1 MNLTSRL
8 KSRINAFLSNP
19 QLSQGMSKWSSKVLI
34 VSVGLTITISGV
46 RQIGLLQSWELHA
59 FDWLVSLRLPE
70 KQDHRL
76 LVVGFTD
83 DDINNKIPYP
93 LSDEKLA
100 EVITILQDNNARV
113 ICLDIFRDIKIG
125 KGRPELNKAFENGN
139 VIVACG
145 MSDAKKDQ
153 GIAPPSS
160 IDPAQVGF
168 LNVRPDH
175 DDIIRRALLISSP
188 PISYPQKHLCND
200 PQQKLQ
206 SVPFLVAQY
215 YLPENIN
222 ITVPTNNTPLKIG
235 KAEFKRLKSNA
246 GGYRNLDTNDYQ
258 ILINYRSNP
267 EPIEIVSFSQLLNH
281 QVDAKIKDRA
291 VFIGYTGTSFKDTFP
306 TPYTK
311 NAITPG
317 VLIHAQVASQ
327 IISAVENGRSSQI
340 LYWDEW
346 QDCLWILG
354 WALVGGLLTW
364 RRSPTW
370 LVITSVVI
378 TMGGLFAVCWV
389 GLNSFAY
396 WLPMLPS
403 FFVLVGT
410 SVIVLWSE
418 RIRIAP
424 EIDWDSVREEES
436 KKKEQS
442 ERIARSE
449 FFQQLQE
456 KANQLQQQLIYEKH
470 DLTQDSY
477 YHKNYELSNELST
490 FDNWLEELAPKAKQ
504 MRQDWE
510 NMLTKSLAQKKES
523 IRALAKRSQYLL
535 NRYEDPNK

>member
-1 MNLTSRL
+1 
-8 KSRINAFLSNP
+8 
-19 QLSQGMSKWSSKVLI
+19 
-34 VSVGLTITISGV
+34 
-46 RQIGLLQSWELHA
+46 
-59 FDWLVSLRLPE
+59 
-70 KQDHRL
+70 
-76 LVVGFTD
+76 
-83 DDINNKIPYP
+83 
-93 LSDEKLA
+93 
-100 EVITILQDNNARV
+100 
-113 ICLDIFRDIKIG
+113 
-125 KGRPELNKAFENGN
+125 
-139 VIVACG
+139 
-145 MSDAKKDQ
+145 
-153 GIAPPSS
+153 
-160 IDPAQVGF
+160 
-168 LNVRPDH
+168 
-175 DDIIRRALLISSP
+175 
-188 PISYPQKHLCND
+188 
-200 PQQKLQ
+200 
-206 SVPFLVAQY
+206 
-215 YLPENIN
+215 
-222 ITVPTNNTPLKIG
+222 
-235 KAEFKRLKSNA
+235 
-246 GGYRNLDTNDYQ
+246 LDTNDYQ

-449 FFQQLQE
+449 FLQQLQE

-510 NMLTKSLAQKKES
+510 NMLTQSLAQKKES

>member
-1 MNLTSRL
+1 MNVISRL

-34 VSVGLTITISGV
+34 ISVGLTITISGV
-46 RQIGLLQSWELHA
+46 RQVGLLQSWELQA
-59 FDWLVSLRLPE
+59 FDWLVTLRLPE
-70 KQDHRL
+70 KPDHRL
-76 LVVGFTD
+76 LVVGFKD

-93 LSDEKLA
+93 LPDEKLA
-100 EVITILQDNNARV
+100 EVITILQNNNAKV
-113 ICLDIFRDIKIG
+113 IGLDIFRDIEIG
-125 KGRPELNKAFENGN
+125 KGRPELNKAFEDGN
-139 VIVACG
+139 VIAACG
-145 MSDAKKDQ
+145 MSDAKKDK

-160 IDPAQVGF
+160 INPAQVGF
-168 LNVRPDH
+168 VNVRPDY
-175 DDIIRRALLISSP
+175 DDTIRRALLISSP
-188 PISYPQKHLCND
+188 PIPYPEKHFCND

-206 SVPFLVAQY
+206 SLAFLVAQY
-215 YLPENIN
+215 YLPENIK
-222 ITVPTNNTPLKIG
+222 IEVPTNNTPLKIG

-246 GGYRNLDTNDYQ
+246 GGYRNLATNDYQ
-258 ILINYRSNP
+258 ILINYRSNS
-267 EPIEIVSFSQLLNH
+267 EPIEIVSISELLNH

-291 VFIGYTGTSFKDTFP
+291 VLIGYTGSSFKDTFP

-311 NAITPG
+311 NAVTPG
-317 VLIHAQVASQ
+317 VLIHAQIASQ
-327 IISAVENGRSSQI
+327 IISAVEDGRSPQI

-370 LVITSVVI
+370 LVVTSVVI

-396 WLPMLPS
+396 WLPMIPS
-403 FFVLVGT
+403 FFVLAGT

-436 KKKEQS
+436 KKKEQA
-442 ERIARSE
+442 EKIARSE

-456 KANQLQQQLIYEKH
+456 KADELKQQLVHEKH
-470 DLTQDSY
+470 DLIQDSY
-477 YHKNYELSNELST
+477 HDKNSELST
-490 FDNWLEELAPKAKQ
+490 FDNWLEELPPKAKQ
-504 MRQDWE
+504 MRQHWK
-510 NMLTKSLAQKKES
+510 NILTQPLAQKKES

-535 NRYEDPNK
+535 NRYEDPNT